1 VGEGDPQGRVR
12 GASSVTEISEA
23 VEIVDTRHHFSLED
37 STFKPY
43 IRDIVIK
50 DYSNRRRFFLF
61 RWGLSHLPLLF
72 VLTCTTANLWARAG
86 GGEGYGGNSYNGGSG
101 GGDGELIGFFIY
113 LAIRHPVIGI
123 PLLILFLFFGYKGNR
138 IFQDNRMSRT
148 IVRGVQ
154 KQNENRIQ
162 EVFGQIRERD
172 PGFDPHKLK
181 DRVKTAFLKVQD
193 AWTQQNMEPAR
204 AFISDGILERWHIQF
219 EAQKIQGIRNVLKN
233 VQVTYLEIVGA
244 ERTDQFDTLH
254 IKIYASCVD
263 KWVSVHTN
271 EIVRGKE
278 APHPFT
284 EYWTF
289 LRRPG
294 AQTKTAGGL
303 IEGLCPNCG
312 AWLAIS
318 DKAHCLSCRSLIA
331 SGEYDWTLVKIT
343 QEEEWRF
350 RESKREIPGVAAYL
364 AADPMFN
371 VSFIEDRISVVFW
384 RFHQALLKD
393 NPDPLR
399 KLALPEFCD
408 KFIAVKNRRRYGDVA
423 EGLAEIRSVGFGKD
437 FDKVTALVKWA
448 GVPLTESNRQTWTG
462 SGKIFFSHVFTLVR
476 AHGITTN
483 RDRGLMSLH
492 CPGCG
497 APQTS
502 THQSVCDYC
511 LLPLGDGSR
520 DWVLSDIS
528 PVALAGPIS
537 SRNDE
542 DLPLPTSPDF
552 LLDPNGL
559 LACLVMAAMADGE
572 ISTHE
577 EKLIEN
583 FIVRRH
589 IPKERVKEM
598 LAAHRGRQL
607 HMPRPETV
615 MESGKWLNALID
627 ICLTDGNV
635 SSQEREVLIGLG
647 KTMGHTRHDVDLHIR
662 RRRTEMFKMARAEL
676 QVTVPEDPYA

>member
-1 VGEGDPQGRVR
+1 VR

-50 DYSNRRRFFLF
+50 DYLNRRGFLLF

-72 VLTCTTANLWARAG
+72 VLTCTTASLWARAG

-113 LAIRHPVIGI
+113 LAIRHPVLGI
-123 PLLILFLFFGYKGNR
+123 PLFILFLFLGYKGNR
-138 IFQDNRMSRT
+138 TFQDNRMSRT

-154 KQNENRIQ
+154 KQNQNRIQ

-172 PGFDPHKLK
+172 PGFDPQKLK
-181 DRVKTAFLKVQD
+181 DRFKTAFLKVQE
-193 AWTQQNMEPAR
+193 AWSQQNMEPAR

-219 EAQKIQGIRNVLKN
+219 EAHKMQDVRNVLEKIN
-233 VQVTYLEIVGA
+233 VPYIEIVAA
-244 ERTDQFDTLH
+244 ERTDHFDAVH
-254 IKIYASCVD
+254 IKINASCVD
-263 KWVSVHTN
+263 KWVSLRTN
-271 EIVRGKE
+271 EIVRGLE
-278 APHPFT
+278 TPHSFT

-294 AQTKTAGGL
+294 AQTKSAGGL

-312 AWLAIS
+312 AGLSIS
-318 DKAHCLSCRSLIA
+318 DKAHCPACRSLIS

-343 QEEEWRF
+343 QKEEWRF

-384 RFHQALLKD
+384 RFHQALLKG

-399 KLALPEFCD
+399 KVALPEFCE
-408 KFIAVKNRRRYGDVA
+408 KFLADKNRRRYGNVA

-448 GVPLTESNRQTWTG
+448 GVPLTESDNHPWN
-462 SGKIFFSHVFTLVR
+462 SLGKIFYSHVFTLVR

-483 RDRGLMSLH
+483 RDKGLTSLH

-497 APQTS
+497 APQIS
-502 THQSVCDYC
+502 SHQSTCDYC
-511 LLPLGDGSR
+511 LLPLGDGNR

-528 PVALAGPIS
+528 PVSLAGSIPPLTQGDIA
-537 SRNDE
+537 
-542 DLPLPTSPDF
+542 LPTSTNF

-559 LACLVMAAMADGE
+559 LACLVMAAMADGK
-572 ISTHE
+572 ITQHE

-583 FIVRRH
+583 FIVHRH

-598 LAAHRGRQL
+598 IAAHQAGQL
-607 HMPRPETV
+607 NLPRPDTA
-615 MESGKWLNALID
+615 MESGKWLNTLID
-627 ICLTDGNV
+627 ICLSDGNI
-635 SSQEREVLIGLG
+635 SSQEREVLVGLG
-647 KTMGHTRHDVDLHIR
+647 KTMGHTSHDVDLHIR
-662 RRRTEMFKMARAEL
+662 RRRTEMYKMARAEL